1 MLFADVFSAGRVADD
16 VRAISQSLAMIWF
29 NPDGTVISANE
40 NFCNALKYQL
50 SEIVGKH
57 HRIFCEDAIRQSPD
71 YQTELPPISTGQSA

>member
-40 NFCNALKYQL
+40 NFCNALKY
-50 SEIVGKH
+50 S
-57 HRIFCEDAIRQSPD
+57 
-71 YQTELPPISTGQSA
+71 TE